1 MRAGRYSGF
10 AKRCMAIGVILAFM
24 AVACLGRLVG
34 IQLLDG
40 RSTAQAATQS
50 RTTTVPISAKR
61 GRILDTNG
69 NVLAQSVERYTLLAD
84 PYAAS
89 LFEPVACGS
98 NQAKSLGYCHQIDDQ
113 PVGATGAAAVA
124 RLLATVLDGVNA
136 MELGAKLDGVSRYQV
151 IQRDITPSS
160 SARSTTCIWPAW
172 CGAS

>member
-1 MRAGRYSGF
+1 MRRGQMRAGRYSGF

-84 PYAAS
+84 PYAGS

-98 NQAKSLGYCHQIDDQ
+98 AQA
-113 PVGATGAAAVA
+113 
-124 RLLATVLDGVNA
+124 
-136 MELGAKLDGVSRYQV
+136 
-151 IQRDITPSS
+151 
-160 SARSTTCIWPAW
+160 
-172 CGAS
+172 